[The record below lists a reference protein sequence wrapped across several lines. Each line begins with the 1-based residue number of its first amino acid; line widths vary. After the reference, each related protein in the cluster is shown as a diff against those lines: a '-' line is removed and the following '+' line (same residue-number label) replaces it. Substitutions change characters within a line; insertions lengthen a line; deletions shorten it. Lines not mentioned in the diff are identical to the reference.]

1 MSKKRKSWSLVTPFC
16 RELLSV
22 RVAPA
27 SRVLLSGAVL
37 LTGST
42 FLFACASAT
51 PEPEAPVE
59 EPALEETSPEPS
71 ESEPAPEATQES
83 AESSSSESLTPE
95 DFQAALQVVIQDDA
109 LQTAMNLT
117 EPGRFPIKISGEG
130 LPANLKLTAG
140 EKAVEV
146 VPTPADPKKEAVL
159 IFSKVE
165 ISGNRVSFKY
175 RYDIEGV
182 RGTSTVAKKDDVW
195 ELKASRISEY

>member
-1 MSKKRKSWSLVTPFC
+1 MSKKRKSWSLVTFAGSA
-16 RELLSV
+16 LLF
-22 RVAPA
+22 
-27 SRVLLSGAVL
+27 G
-37 LTGST
+37 
-42 FLFACASAT
+42 CASAT

-59 EPALEETSPEPS
+59 EPALETSPEPS
-71 ESEPAPEATQES
+71 GSEPAPEATEES
-83 AESSSSESLTPE
+83 AESSSSESITPE

-146 VPTPADPKKEAVL
+146 VLTPADPKKEAVL

-182 RGTSTVAKKDDVW
+182 RGTSTVAKKDGVW

>member
-1 MSKKRKSWSLVTPFC
+1 MLWGPFC
-16 RELLSV
+16 
-22 RVAPA
+22 
-27 SRVLLSGAVL
+27 GAL
-37 LTGST
+37 
-42 FLFACASAT
+42 FLGCGGAT
-51 PEPEAPVE
+51 PAAETPADEPPPEA
-59 EPALEETSPEPS
+59 LPEQSSADPGD
-71 ESEPAPEATQES
+71 EGIEEATDEQ
-83 AESSSSESLTPE
+83 AGSSDSLTPA
-95 DFQAALQVVIQDDA
+95 DFQAAPQLDIQDDA

-146 VPTPADPKKEAVL
+146 VATPEDPKKEAVL

-182 RGTSTVAKKDDVW
+182 RGTSTVSKKDGVW

>member
-1 MSKKRKSWSLVTPFC
+1 MSKVQKSWALVGTFC
-16 RELLSV
+16 
-22 RVAPA
+22 
-27 SRVLLSGAVL
+27 GA
-37 LTGST
+37 
-42 FLFACASAT
+42 FLFACGGAT
-51 PEPEAPVE
+51 PEPEAPPE
-59 EPALEETSPEPS
+59 EPAVSADPEPS
-71 ESEPAPEATQES
+71 ASEPATEASEATEATDEGS
-83 AESSSSESLTPE
+83 GSSESLSPE

-165 ISGNRVSFKY
+165 ISGSRVSFKY